1 MSEILDIT
9 MSDRSKIVLLLG
21 EKRLRFKVRRIAAL
35 AVSST
40 TIPMQCQYVVLVS
53 VNACTY
59 FSEYTH
65 LHQ

>member
-1 MSEILDIT
+1 MSKVLDIKI
-9 MSDRSKIVLLLG
+9 SNYSKMVLLLG
-21 EKRLRFKVRRIAAL
+21 EKRLRFKVSRIAAL

-40 TIPMQCQYVVLVS
+40 TIPKQCQYVVLVS
-53 VNACTY
+53 VSTRTY